1 LRGLTARQY
10 SIASSRSAVGDEVHL
25 TVAAV
30 DYEING
36 LRRFGAASRYLGT
49 QFADTGKMR
58 VYVDENPRFRLP
70 QDTSRDII
78 MVGPGTGVAPFR
90 AFVQERA
97 AAGATGRQWL
107 FFGARHFH
115 SEFLYQSEWLE
126 ALKRRQLTHLDVAFS
141 RDQGRKVYV
150 QNRLR
155 ERGAEIFRWL
165 ESGAYFY
172 VCGDANAMAPDVHDA
187 LLDIVGQ
194 HGVRD
199 RDAAESY
206 VAGLAADR
214 RYLRDVY

>member
-1 LRGLTARQY
+1 
-10 SIASSRSAVGDEVHL
+10 
-25 TVAAV
+25 
-30 DYEING
+30 
-36 LRRFGAASRYLGT
+36 
-49 QFADTGKMR
+49 MR

-70 QDTSRDII
+70 QDASRDII

-97 AAGATGRQWL
+97 ATGATGRQWL

-126 ALKRRQLTHLDVAFS
+126 ALKRGQLTHLDVAFS

-172 VCGDANAMAPDVHDA
+172 VCGDANAMAPDVHSA

-199 RDAAESY
+199 RDATESY